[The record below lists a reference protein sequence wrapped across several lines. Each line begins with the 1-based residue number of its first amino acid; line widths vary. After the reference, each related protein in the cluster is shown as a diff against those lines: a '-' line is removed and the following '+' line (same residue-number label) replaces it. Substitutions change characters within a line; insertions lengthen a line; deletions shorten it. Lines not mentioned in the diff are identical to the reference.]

1 MDRLNGLLR
10 SRQQEIDDYKT
21 RHSRL
26 EQSLIQY
33 RTIEVKV
40 LDYEGK
46 IALLTQEVERLT
58 NLLRAKND

>member
-1 MDRLNGLLR
+1 
-10 SRQQEIDDYKT
+10 
-21 RHSRL
+21 
-26 EQSLIQY
+26 LIQY